1 MSAADSSGGMEKLIR
16 SNLSAFAGYSAST
29 SPDTLKGR
37 VEVPVESIIKLDANE
52 NPYGCSPRVTE
63 ALASY
68 PYFNI
73 YPDNG
78 QAELREMLA
87 GYTGVGAERIVASG
101 GSNQLIDLIVRL
113 FVGPGD
119 EVVNCVPTFDV
130 YRFSTEIGGGRVVDV
145 SRDEDFAVNV
155 GAVKAAVSQ
164 NTRLIF
170 LANPNSP
177 TGNITPQR
185 DILEIVDTGLPVVV
199 DEAYCEFSGETVAPL
214 TGQHQN
220 LMVLR
225 TFSKWAGLAGL
236 RIGYGIFPPKI
247 AGYLMAIKMPYNVNV
262 AAHVAVRES
271 LKDIDYLRDK
281 VKSIVAERERLF
293 AELKKI
299 KFLKPFPSQA
309 NFILCSVLK
318 GTARELHQ
326 KLQNKG
332 ILVRYFDKAFV
343 QNCIRISVGKPEHT
357 DALIKALKELGGET
371 GG

>member
-1 MSAADSSGGMEKLIR
+1 MSAVDSFTGMEKLIR
-16 SNLSAFAGYSAST
+16 SHLTAFAGYTAST
-29 SPDTLKGR
+29 SPETLKGK

-52 NPYGCSPRVTE
+52 NPYGCSPRVVE

-78 QAELREMLA
+78 QAELRGMLA

-113 FVGPGD
+113 LVGPGD
-119 EVVNCVPTFDV
+119 EVINCVPTFDV
-130 YRFSTEIGGGRVVDV
+130 YRFSTQICGGDMVEVP
-145 SRDEDFAVNV
+145 RDENFAVKV
-155 GAVKAAVSQ
+155 DAVKAAVSQ

-177 TGNITPQR
+177 TGNITPRR
-185 DILEIVDTGLPVVV
+185 DILEILDTGLPVML
-199 DEAYCEFSGETVAPL
+199 DEAYYEFSGETVVPL
-214 TGQHQN
+214 TSKYQN

-247 AGYLMAIKMPYNVNV
+247 AGYLMAIKMPYNVSV

-271 LKDIDYLRDK
+271 LKDIDYLRDR
-281 VKSIVAERERLF
+281 VKAIVAERERLF
-293 AELKKI
+293 GELKKI
-299 KFLKPFPSQA
+299 DFLKPFPSQA
-309 NFILCSVLK
+309 NFVLCLVLR
-318 GTARELHQ
+318 GEARELHQ
-326 KLQNKG
+326 RLQSKG
-332 ILVRYFDKAFV
+332 ILVRYFDKPFV
-343 QNCIRISVGKPEHT
+343 QNCIRISVGRPEHT
-357 DALIKALKELGGET
+357 DALIKALHTVED
-371 GG
+371 